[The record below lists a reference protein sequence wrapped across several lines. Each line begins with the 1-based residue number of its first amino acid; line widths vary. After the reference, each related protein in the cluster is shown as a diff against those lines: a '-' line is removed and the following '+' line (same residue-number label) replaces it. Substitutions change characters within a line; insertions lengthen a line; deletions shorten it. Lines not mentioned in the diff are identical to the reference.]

1 MRLSFPCVFLKLS
14 VSIILDILR
23 DCVLGARVQDL
34 QMVLNSQRSVFLP
47 SSWGKSQCVAQ
58 ETRRNNGS
66 SGYLVMCQL
75 VNGVYSLQEARVPPK
90 EKTTHIRR
98 DLFTARPKGHALVLG
113 TAVSLLVQSLGYH
126 SRYERRPQTCGSL
139 VVKSRTPSHGS
150 LSPECIKI
158 LPELIKSDSQAHQD
172 VFVDFS

>member
-1 MRLSFPCVFLKLS
+1 
-14 VSIILDILR
+14 
-23 DCVLGARVQDL
+23 
-34 QMVLNSQRSVFLP
+34 
-47 SSWGKSQCVAQ
+47 
-58 ETRRNNGS
+58 
-66 SGYLVMCQL
+66 MCQL

-139 VVKSRTPSHGS
+139 VVKSRTPDHGS

-158 LPELIKSDSQAHQD
+158 LPELIKSDSQAHQG